1 MSYIYLQLS
10 IDDIPK
16 FQDYVPIIQKLLT
29 VKEEE
34 EEENIDE
41 QLSNIESIIN
51 DKDKKT
57 ATTNSNSNKVVDA
70 GSRTL
75 TTKKCELGKTLL
87 IVTDEQGIKDKQ
99 NTDDQLIM
107 DCDSKPDQQVN
118 DEALQKKE
126 NPVSEDAG
134 VDGVEKTEE

>member
-29 VKEEE
+29 VKEE

-75 TTKKCELGKTLL
+75 TTEKCELGKTLL

-99 NTDDQLIM
+99 NTDGQLIM